1 MQINVELYENKQ
13 KVEDHSKKYK
23 DLMEEK
29 IKKLTALQE
38 QVLKD
43 LNEIDRK
50 NLVTES
56 NHNISKYHRYLSL
69 LTEERITFAKMKT
82 KKELFDGEVNEYYR
96 FHWDKSTKL
105 TESAIGK
112 YVAAHPLITSISNLV
127 RVEEAIVEYLEGVVQ
142 TFGNRNFTIKNIIE
156 ASKLELGL
164 T

>member
-1 MQINVELYENKQ
+1 MQINVALYENKQ
-13 KVEDHSKKYK
+13 KIDEQAAKYTELMSKKIEK
-23 DLMEEK
+23 LEE
-29 IKKLTALQE
+29 LQE
-38 QVLKD
+38 QVKSD

-50 NLVTES
+50 NLITES

-105 TESAIGK
+105 SETAISK
-112 YVAAHPLITSISNLV
+112 YVAAHPLITSISTLV
-127 RVEEAIVEYLEGVVQ
+127 RVEEAIVDYLEGVVQ